1 MLFNH
6 LILCH
11 PLLLPSTIPSI
22 RVFSMSHRIIG
33 TLLGLAFW
41 DWNENWPFLILW
53 PLLSF
58 PNLLTYWV
66 QHLNAS
72 FITSP
77 CMYYLLS
84 HVQLFVTPWTVTC
97 QAPESVHGILQARI
111 QEWVAILFS
120 RGSSQ
125 SRNRTQV
132 SWIAGR
138 FFTVWATNPMS
149 LFIILYYSAF
159 SCVISFLS
167 PLPFGYPLS
176 SAIFKGSLDNHFA
189 FLHFFLFGMIL
200 VTTPCMI
207 LWTSAHSSSGTLS
220 TRYNA
225 LSLFFTTV

>member
-111 QEWVAILFS
+111 QEWVAILFCG
-120 RGSSQ
+120 GSSWLRDQ
-125 SRNRTQV
+125 TQA
-132 SWIAGR
+132 SCIADR
-138 FFTVWATNPMS
+138 FFTRRALGNNVSSWKSRWGSVNTIFTPVEANTGRNAERKPW
-149 LFIILYYSAF
+149 SAEEYGKGLR
-159 SCVISFLS
+159 FL
-167 PLPFGYPLS
+167 L
-176 SAIFKGSLDNHFA
+176 
-189 FLHFFLFGMIL
+189 
-200 VTTPCMI
+200 
-207 LWTSAHSSSGTLS
+207 
-220 TRYNA
+220 
-225 LSLFFTTV
+225 